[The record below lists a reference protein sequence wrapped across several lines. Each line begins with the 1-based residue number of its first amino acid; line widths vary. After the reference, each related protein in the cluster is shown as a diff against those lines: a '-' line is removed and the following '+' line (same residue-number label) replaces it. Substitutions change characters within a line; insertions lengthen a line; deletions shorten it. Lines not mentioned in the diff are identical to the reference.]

1 MTKQDPADFASDKDA
16 KFFKR
21 NPDRNA
27 YIRRAIP
34 GEFAPP
40 PDSVPRPIN
49 MTMGDAVIQHAQIAA
64 AAEAERVE
72 KLPPNVKRYTV
83 VGQAKPGVRFRIGF
97 TYTKLKLEGITD
109 EMSQQLFCV
118 LAPDNMLKMM
128 DALAKED

>member
-1 MTKQDPADFASDKDA
+1 MTKPDPADFASDKDA

-40 PDSVPRPIN
+40 PDSVPKPIN
-49 MTMGDAVIQHAQIAA
+49 MTMGKAIIQHAQIAA

-72 KLPPNVKRYTV
+72 KLPPNVKRYVV
-83 VGQAKPGVRFRIGF
+83 VGQAKPGLRFRIGF

-109 EMSQQLFCV
+109 LMAQQLFCAMADENV
-118 LAPDNMLKMM
+118 LKMM
-128 DALAKED
+128 DEFSRE